1 MDAEPGI
8 DHPVGRGRVGAI
20 LGVSSALLLYAS
32 LRWAHHWGPVA
43 DSIVAAWAITT
54 IGAFAVSVWSL
65 RTSWASR
72 RFAKLGVALT
82 VVSLLALVSAGVLSA
97 MGVDAAGACGG
108 G

>member
-1 MDAEPGI
+1 M
-8 DHPVGRGRVGAI
+8 
-20 LGVSSALLLYAS
+20 LSAALLYAS

-43 DSIVAAWAITT
+43 YSIVTAWALVT
-54 IGAFAVSVWSL
+54 IVAFVVSVWSL

-82 VVSLLALVSAGVLSA
+82 LVSLLALASAGVLSA